1 MAEKQVEIAGLKE
14 LKQQLERLPARIEAN
29 ITRTAL
35 RRGALVIE
43 ERAKELCPVDS
54 GELQD
59 SIKVRAQTKK
69 KSGWI
74 NLRVTAG
81 GGKAFYANMVEYGTA
96 PHEIRPK
103 SAKSLFVAGVFRQV
117 VSHPGA
123 TARPFMRPAF
133 DEKYQDAIKAFADY
147 MRQRIPREIK
157 KQGL

>member
-14 LKQQLERLPARIEAN
+14 LKKQLEKLPARIETN

-43 ERAKELCPVDS
+43 ERAKDLCPV
-54 GELQD
+54 GTGNLKD

-81 GGKAFYANMVEYGTA
+81 GGDAFYANMVEYGTA
-96 PHEIRPK
+96 PHEIRPSK
-103 SAKSLFVAGVFRQV
+103 AKSLFIAGVFRQV
-117 VSHPGA
+117 VNHPGA

-133 DEKYQDAIKAFADY
+133 DEKHQDAIKAFADY